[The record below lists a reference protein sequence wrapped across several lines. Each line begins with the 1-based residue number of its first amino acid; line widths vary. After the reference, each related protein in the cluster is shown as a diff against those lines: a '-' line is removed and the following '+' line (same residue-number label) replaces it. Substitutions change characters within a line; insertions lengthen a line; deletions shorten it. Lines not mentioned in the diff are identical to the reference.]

1 MDDHDLAQIKYYIQR
16 SSDSEIF
23 SDYQKCNVNISYGEA
38 CVPSKKASQ
47 SNFLLPKK
55 KAASGEH
62 IPGIFR
68 IFVDRWPLA

>member
-38 CVPSKKASQ
+38 CVPSKKAQ
-47 SNFLLPKK
+47 A
-55 KAASGEH
+55 KA
-62 IPGIFR
+62 IFSYQKIKQR
-68 IFVDRWPLA
+68 LVNIFQVSSAYLSTDGH